1 MEVICF
7 MAILKVNNLSK
18 SFGNVKAVQEISFEA
33 TEGRVLSLLGPSGCG
48 KTTTLRCIAGFEN
61 PDQGEIY
68 LDDRKINPFPPE
80 KRGIGMVFQNYA
92 LWPHMTVYGNLAF
105 GLQIRKVPKPEI
117 NKRIKKILSMVQ
129 LEGYENRYP
138 RQMSGGQ
145 QQRIAMA
152 RALVFEPDIMLLD
165 EPLSNLDAKLREEMR
180 FEFTELQKKL
190 GITAVYVTHDQA
202 EALVLSD
209 KIVILDQGKI
219 VQSGTPKEIFSNPKN
234 KFVAGFIAVTSFMD
248 GKVDSLTEEQKKV
261 VVKTDDGLTIQGNN
275 SNLSVGQRVSV
286 AIRMNAVHF
295 VQDEDE
301 IEKNSVNLFKG
312 KIIQSSYLGN
322 IVDYK
327 ISVGNWMVRTN
338 TEVKNNF
345 KVGDEV
351 KFYLPPE
358 KIIVTLEK

>member
-1 MEVICF
+1 

-18 SFGNVKAVQEISFEA
+18 SFGNVKAIQEISFEA
-33 TEGRVLSLLGPSGCG
+33 TEGKVLSLLGPSGCG

-61 PDQGEIY
+61 PDAGEIS
-68 LDDRKINPFPPE
+68 LDDRRITHIPPE

-165 EPLSNLDAKLREEMR
+165 EPLSNLDAQLREEMR
-180 FEFTELQKKL
+180 FEFSELQKKL

-219 VQSGTPKEIFSNPKN
+219 VQSGTPKEIFSHPRN

-248 GKVDSLTEEQKKV
+248 GKVDSLVEEQKKV

-275 SNLSVGQRVSV
+275 NNLSVGQRVSV
-286 AIRMNAVHF
+286 AIRMNAVYF

-301 IEKNSVNLFKG
+301 IEKNSVNLFNG

-327 ISVGNWMVRTN
+327 ISVGNWVVRTN

>member
-1 MEVICF
+1 

-18 SFGNVKAVQEISFEA
+18 NFGKVKAVQEVSFEA
-33 TEGRVLSLLGPSGCG
+33 TEGKVLSLLGPSGCG

-61 PDQGEIY
+61 PDRGEIY
-68 LDDRKINPFPPE
+68 LDDRKITPIPPE
-80 KRGIGMVFQNYA
+80 KRGIGMVFQSYA

-105 GLQIRKVPKPEI
+105 GLQIRKVPKDEI
-117 NKRIKKILSMVQ
+117 TKKIKKVLGMVQ

-165 EPLSNLDAKLREEMR
+165 EPLSNLDAQLREEMR

-202 EALVLSD
+202 EALVISD

-219 VQSGTPKEIFSNPKN
+219 VQSGTPKEIYSNPKN
-234 KFVAGFIAVTSFMD
+234 KFVAGFIAVTSFIN
-248 GKVDSLTEEQKKV
+248 GKIDSFTEEKKKV
-261 VVKTDDGLTIQGNN
+261 MVKTDDGLVIHSFNH
-275 SNLSVGQRVSV
+275 SFDIGQKVSV
-286 AIRMNAVHF
+286 AMRMNVIKF
-295 VQDEDE
+295 IQDEYKSD
-301 IEKNSVNLFKG
+301 KSTVNIFKG

-322 IVDYK
+322 TIDYK
-327 ISVGNWMVRTN
+327 IRMGKWEIRTN
-338 TEVKNNF
+338 AEAKYDF
-345 KVGDEV
+345 KLGE
-351 KFYLPPE
+351 
-358 KIIVTLEK
+358 

>member
-1 MEVICF
+1 

-18 SFGNVKAVQEISFEA
+18 SFGKVKAVREVTFEA
-33 TEGRVLSLLGPSGCG
+33 TEGKVLSLLGPSGCG

-61 PDQGEIY
+61 PDRGEIY
-68 LDDRKINPFPPE
+68 LDNRKITSIPPE

-117 NKRIKKILSMVQ
+117 DKRIKKVLSMVQ

-152 RALVFEPDIMLLD
+152 RALVFEPEIMLLD
-165 EPLSNLDAKLREEMR
+165 EPLSNLDAQLREEMR

-202 EALVLSD
+202 EALVISD
-209 KIVILDQGKI
+209 KIVILNQGEI
-219 VQSGTPKEIFSNPKN
+219 VQSGSPKEIYSNPKN
-234 KFVAGFIAVTSFMD
+234 KFVAGFIAVTSFIN
-248 GKVDSLTEEQKKV
+248 GRIGSFTEEKKKV
-261 VVKTDDGLTIQGNN
+261 IVKTDDGLVIHGFNN
-275 SNLSVGQRVSV
+275 SFDIGQKVSV
-286 AIRMNAVHF
+286 AMRMNVIKF
-295 VQDEDE
+295 IQDENRRD
-301 IEKNSVNLFKG
+301 KNTVNIFKG

-322 IVDYK
+322 IIDYK
-327 ISVGNWMVRTN
+327 IRMGKWEIRTN
-338 TEVKNNF
+338 AEAKYDFKLGEEVIF
-345 KVGDEV
+345 H
-351 KFYLPPE
+351 LPPE
-358 KIIVTLEK
+358 DIIVTREE

>member
-1 MEVICF
+1 

-18 SFGNVKAVQEISFEA
+18 NFGKVKAVQEVSFEA
-33 TEGRVLSLLGPSGCG
+33 TEGKVLSLLGPSGCG

-61 PDQGEIY
+61 PDRGEIY
-68 LDDRKINPFPPE
+68 LDDRKITPIPPE
-80 KRGIGMVFQNYA
+80 KRGIGMVFQSYA

-105 GLQIRKVPKPEI
+105 GLQIRKVPKDEI
-117 NKRIKKILSMVQ
+117 TKKIKKVLGMVQ

-165 EPLSNLDAKLREEMR
+165 EPLSNLDAQLREEMR

-202 EALVLSD
+202 EALVISD

-219 VQSGTPKEIFSNPKN
+219 VQSGTPKEIYSNPKN
-234 KFVAGFIAVTSFMD
+234 KFVAGFIAVTSFIE
-248 GKVDSLTEEQKKV
+248 GKIDSFTEEKKKV
-261 VVKTDDGLTIQGNN
+261 TVKTDDGLIIHSFNH
-275 SNLSVGQRVSV
+275 SFDIGQKVSV
-286 AIRMNAVHF
+286 AIRMNVIKF
-295 VQDEDE
+295 IQDENKSD
-301 IEKNSVNLFKG
+301 KSKVNIFKG

-322 IVDYK
+322 TIDYK
-327 ISVGNWMVRTN
+327 IRMGKWEIRTN
-338 TEVKNNF
+338 AEAKYDFKLGEEVTF
-345 KVGDEV
+345 H
-351 KFYLPPE
+351 LPPE
-358 KIIVTLEK
+358 DIIVTRES

>member
-1 MEVICF
+1 

-18 SFGNVKAVQEISFEA
+18 SFGNVKAIQEISFEA
-33 TEGRVLSLLGPSGCG
+33 TEGKVLSLLGPSGCG

-68 LDDRKINPFPPE
+68 LDDRKITPFPPE

-105 GLQIRKVPKPEI
+105 GLQIRKVPKPKI
-117 NKRIKKILSMVQ
+117 NKKIKKILSMVQ

-190 GITAVYVTHDQA
+190 GITAIYVTHDQA

-219 VQSGTPKEIFSNPKN
+219 VQSGTPKEIFSHPKN

-248 GKVDSLTEEQKKV
+248 GKVDSLAEEQKKV

-275 SNLSVGQRVSV
+275 NNLSVGQRVSV
-286 AIRMNAVHF
+286 AIRMNAAHF

-327 ISVGNWMVRTN
+327 ISVGNWVVRTN